1 MLPGD
6 CCLQA
11 KPSRRAER
19 RGARGSSGRR
29 GARSHVLRGSWGR
42 GPSGG
47 ENPPATHWVPWDG
60 ARRGAGAGKQ
70 HQGFGCF
77 FCAEPGHGAAPGPP
91 GVTPQP
97 RGQCPG
103 SCPHSLRFHFPFIP
117 ISGGARS
124 RWNGGEGNGFSC
136 CWPLVASASDTTAT
150 QGWCRGGNAA
160 PGSAAGSAW
169 GGRDTPQGSVPHRGG
184 PSTMPRAPG
193 SIPVASPGGKGHKNP
208 AAALVPAA
216 CPSRTSPFHGAFR
229 WGQRFFKGKKVILSR
244 SPLPL
249 PPCPADPQVHSWHC
263 SGREGREG
271 ADPPSMGK
279 MPRLPAGAEVQTAR
293 GEEVSGEIPFIS
305 SRGFGGH
312 AAGRGGREGE
322 REGKGFVCSR
332 CEAGGWEGAEAALP
346 RGEVG
351 EAMGRMQEVP
361 GSYLALGSIPL
372 PNLGLWVPGGSWS
385 RALLGD
391 TLLEIQPRV
400 REAACGLGAGLGSSP
415 GTGPG
420 PYTAPGVTSAV
431 LSPSLVGQ
439 RRSPQHSPAPC
450 RAGSRLASRNRG
462 CG

>member
-1 MLPGD
+1 MAPPEGKNLLPPTGCPGMGPGEGQEPGSSTKVLGAFFVPCRGTEQPQDLPGS
-6 CCLQA
+6 
-11 KPSRRAER
+11 PHS
-19 RGARGSSGRR
+19 
-29 GARSHVLRGSWGR
+29 
-42 GPSGG
+42 
-47 ENPPATHWVPWDG
+47 PA
-60 ARRGAGAGKQ
+60 
-70 HQGFGCF
+70 
-77 FCAEPGHGAAPGPP
+77 
-91 GVTPQP
+91 
-97 RGQCPG
+97 GQCPG

-124 RWNGGEGNGFSC
+124 RWNGGEGNGSSC

-150 QGWCRGGNAA
+150 QGRCRGGNTA
-160 PGSAAGSAW
+160 PGSAVGSAW
-169 GGRDTPQGSVPHRGG
+169 GGRDTPQGSVPHWGG

-208 AAALVPAA
+208 AAALAPAA
-216 CPSRTSPFHGAFR
+216 CPSRTASFHRAFA
-229 WGQRFFKGKKVILSR
+229 WGQRFFKGKKVILPH

-332 CEAGGWEGAEAALP
+332 CEAGGWEGAQAASP

-351 EAMGRMQEVP
+351 EVMGRMQEVL
-361 GSYLALGSIPL
+361 GSYLALGSVPL
-372 PNLGLWVPGGSWS
+372 PNLGLRVPGGSCS
-385 RALLGD
+385 RALLREIP
-391 TLLEIQPRV
+391 LEIQPRV

-420 PYTAPGVTSAV
+420 PYAAPGVTGAV